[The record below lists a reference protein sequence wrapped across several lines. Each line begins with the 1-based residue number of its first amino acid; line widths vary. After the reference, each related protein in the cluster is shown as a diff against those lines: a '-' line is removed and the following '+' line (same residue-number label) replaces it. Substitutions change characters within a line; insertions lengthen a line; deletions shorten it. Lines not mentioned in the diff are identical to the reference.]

1 MLIDWTTV
9 IAQIVNF
16 LILLVLLKY
25 FLYDRIIS
33 AMDKREERIQ
43 DRLEEAERKR
53 QEAEREL
60 NEFEEKNRKM
70 DRKREEILNQ
80 AREEAESYKKELIQD
95 ARQEV
100 ESLQKRWRRSIE
112 QEKESFI
119 RELRRLAGKQVY
131 DICRRALAELADT
144 EVQDRTVAVFIDR
157 FERMEEGKKADLLSV
172 DGAMVVKS
180 GQELDSEKRKKIEKA
195 LQGAVEGAPE
205 ISYETDPDLILGI
218 EVKRRDKKV
227 AWSLENYLSNLERET
242 LSAFEKEAKKHREQA
257 GESEEETSEKE
268 AADTE
273 TSENAESETA

>member
-1 MLIDWTTV
+1 MLVDWTTV

-25 FLYDRIIS
+25 LLYDRIIS

-53 QEAEREL
+53 QAAEKEL
-60 NEFEEKNRKM
+60 NELEEKNRKM
-70 DRKREEILNQ
+70 DRKREEILNE
-80 AREEAESYKKELIQD
+80 AREEAESYKKELVRQ
-95 ARQEV
+95 AREEV

-144 EVQDRTVAVFIDR
+144 EIQDRTVAVFIDR

-172 DGAMVVKS
+172 DGTMVVKS
-180 GQELDSEKRKKIEKA
+180 GQELDAEKRKKIEHV

-205 ISYETDPDLILGI
+205 ISFATDPDLILGI
-218 EVKRRDKKV
+218 EVKRKDKKV
-227 AWSLENYLSNLERET
+227 AWSLENYLADLERKT
-242 LSAFEKEAKKHREQA
+242 LSAFEREAKKRREQA
-257 GESEEETSEKE
+257 EESGKTGSEKE
-268 AADTE
+268 VPETE
-273 TSENAESETA
+273 TFENTESETA

>member
-25 FLYDRIIS
+25 LLYDRIIS

-53 QEAEREL
+53 QEAEQEL
-60 NEFEEKNRKM
+60 NEFEEKNRQM

-80 AREEAESYKKELIQD
+80 AREEAESHKKELIRE
-95 ARQEV
+95 AREEV

-112 QEKESFI
+112 QEKESFV
-119 RELRRLAGKQVY
+119 RELRRLAGKQVF

-144 EVQDRTVAVFIDR
+144 EIQNRTVEVFIDR

-172 DGAMVVKS
+172 GGSMVVKS
-180 GQELDSEKRKKIEKA
+180 GRELDPEKRKKIEKV

-218 EVKRRDKKV
+218 EVKRKDKKV
-227 AWSLENYLSNLERET
+227 AWSLENYLADLEKRT
-242 LSAFEKEAKKHREQA
+242 LSAFEKEAKKRREPT
-257 GESEEETSEKE
+257 EEPEEGASEKGG
-268 AADTE
+268 E
-273 TSENAESETA
+273 TKASEKTESETA